1 MPAKTEKQA
10 KFMRACAHGMKSD
23 KCPPKAVA
31 REFMHTA
38 KPRAVV
44 RSRKRG

>member
-10 KFMRACAHGMKSD
+10 KYMRACAHGWKPKGGK
-23 KCPPKAVA
+23 KCPPEKVA

-38 KPRAVV
+38 K
-44 RSRKRG
+44 KRGR